1 MTLQRDQQNLWEMP
15 WNLVS
20 VSNNG
25 ILTYSKS
32 VPGTNL
38 LAFKGVFEIDMHI
51 SNVIGLFLNLSR
63 SSEWIDM
70 LGEMKMYPVLP
81 SQEGY
86 IKCIKRSNGTL
97 VSNNTVPT
105 SPVHKVKTFFK
116 NLKHKL
122 FQFSGDSSHALGDS
136 NGNSNHSVHK
146 FKKSK
151 NNRNAADKTCKGSV
165 DAFGFPTNVPLDKI
179 DYGDVLYQV
188 FLLPWPLKQRDI
200 ILQRRFCFNEY
211 EKSVTVAYKSVE
223 DDRIPLS
230 NSMVRAESPHTL
242 WRFQDSSMMTEEFR
256 TILAD
261 AQGRSSKRGTKRC
274 AYNRHFS
281 TSDPNRRCTV
291 IEIEC
296 LIDSKS
302 FVPTWFLNYIQA
314 QWPSKSLSRY
324 ENILKKKSSNFELIS
339 HW

>member
-1 MTLQRDQQNLWEMP
+1 MP

-70 LGEMKMYPVLP
+70 LGEMNMHPVRP
-81 SQEGY
+81 SQQGY
-86 IKCIKRSNGTL
+86 IKCSKRSNGSL
-97 VSNNTVPT
+97 VSNNTSKSAPL
-105 SPVHKVKTFFK
+105 HKIKNFFQ
-116 NLKHKL
+116 NLKHKFL
-122 FQFSGDSSHALGDS
+122 NS
-136 NGNSNHSVHK
+136 NGNSSHASSASSSHVNAPKV
-146 FKKSK
+146 KKLR
-151 NNRNAADKTCKGSV
+151 NNCNPADKTCSGLV
-165 DAFGFPTNVPLDKI
+165 DEFGFPTNVPLDKI
-179 DYGDVLYQV
+179 DYGDILHQV

-200 ILQRRFCFNEY
+200 ILQRRFCFNEND
-211 EKSVTVAYKSVE
+211 KSVTVVYKSIV

-242 WRFQDSSMMTEEFR
+242 WRFQDSSMMTDEFKM
-256 TILAD
+256 ILAD
-261 AQGRSSKRGTKRC
+261 AQGRSTKSGTKRC
-274 AYNRHFS
+274 AYNKHFS
-281 TSDPNRRCTV
+281 TSDSNRRCTV

-302 FVPTWFLNYIQA
+302 FVPSWFLNYIQA
-314 QWPSKSLSRY
+314 QWPSKSLTRY
-324 ENILKKKSSNFELIS
+324 ENILKKKSNNFDLIS

>member
-1 MTLQRDQQNLWEMP
+1 MP

-20 VSNNG
+20 ISNNG

-70 LGEMKMYPVLP
+70 LGEMHMYPVLP
-81 SQEGY
+81 SQQGY
-86 IKCIKRSNGTL
+86 IKCVKRSNGTL
-97 VSNNTVPT
+97 VSNSSIQAAPLY
-105 SPVHKVKTFFK
+105 KVKTFFK

-122 FQFSGDSSHALGDS
+122 FKSISSSDHLESGSSS
-136 NGNSNHSVHK
+136 NGVSQV
-146 FKKSK
+146 KKSK
-151 NNRNAADKTCKGSV
+151 KSCSSADKTCSSAV
-165 DAFGFPTNVPLDKI
+165 DAFGFPTNVPLDNI

-200 ILQRRFCFNEY
+200 ILQRRFCFNEN
-211 EKSVTVAYKSVE
+211 EKSVTVAYKSVV
-223 DDRIPLS
+223 DDRIPLL

-256 TILAD
+256 SILAD
-261 AQGRSSKRGTKRC
+261 AQGRSSKSGTKRC
-274 AYNRHFS
+274 AYNGHFS
-281 TSDPNRRCTV
+281 TNDPTRRCTV

-314 QWPSKSLSRY
+314 QWPSKSLTRY
-324 ENILKKKSSNFELIS
+324 ENILKKKSNNFELIS